1 MRQEGDILGFRK
13 PLLITDQSPLLHFKK
28 VGRQTG
34 FEPATPSTTNQWKYR
49 QLTYHPNWQ
58 TESSYYPV

>member
-28 VGRQTG
+28 SGATDRIRTG
-34 FEPATPSTTNQWKYR
+34 DP
-49 QLTYHPNWQ
+49 
-58 TESSYYPV
+58 